1 MKIVVPFYRYPTNHN
16 IGAILKEA
24 SGDASGAQN
33 VMILEED
40 FKKYIGCEY
49 AVSASSGT
57 NALHLAMCAL
67 DLKRGDKVIC
77 SINAFV
83 NVPEVVRHF
92 DAEPIFVDCNSDDYM
107 INPAKLKEA
116 IEKNRS
122 KKLRAVIVNHMGGKV
137 AQLDEI
143 YAIAKEGNIKVIEDA
158 TDAMGSK
165 YKNQMIGSTGADMTV
180 FSFVPHLVHD
190 VVSGGM
196 LVTDNE
202 LYAKR
207 AKLYR
212 NHGLVDGQGEGIYSV
227 DYFYDMIDIGL
238 SYNMSELNAAICV
251 SRLKSINDAIA
262 NRAQIASIYQKEL
275 QGVKHITI
283 KTSLDETNITNFFIE
298 IDKNRDHFARE
309 LKKEGVEIRL
319 HYIPLNFMEYYKN
332 KYELKVFDFLASLEI
347 YQKTVSLPLFE
358 DMSQDEAYKVCEVVK
373 KVANTYM

>member
-1 MKIVVPFYRYPTNHN
+1 MKTVVPFYRYPTNVD
-16 IGAILKEA
+16 IGSILKEA
-24 SGDASGAQN
+24 SGDVNGLEN
-33 VMILEED
+33 VEMLEEV
-40 FKKYIGCEY
+40 FKNFIGCKY

-116 IEKNRS
+116 IAKNKS

-137 AQLDEI
+137 ADMEEI

-165 YKNQMIGSTGADMTV
+165 YKDKMIGSTGADMTV
-180 FSFVPHLVHD
+180 FSFVPHLVRD
-190 VVSGGM
+190 VVSGGI
-196 LVTDNE
+196 LVTE
-202 LYAKR
+202 SESYATR
-207 AKLYR
+207 ARLYR
-212 NHGLVDGQGEGIYSV
+212 NHGLVDGQDEGIYSV
-227 DYFYDMIDIGL
+227 GYFYDMIDIGL
-238 SYNMSELNAAICV
+238 SYKISEIDAAICLR
-251 SRLKSINDAIA
+251 RLKDIDSAME
-262 NRAQIASIYQKEL
+262 NRAQIASIYKKEL
-275 QGVKHITI
+275 EGIDHITI
-283 KTSLDETNITNFFIE
+283 KTSLDESNITNFFIE

-319 HYIPLNFMEYYKN
+319 HYIPLNFMEYYKK
-332 KYELKVFDFLASLEI
+332 KYELKVFDFLSSLEI
-347 YQKTVSLPLFE
+347 YQKTISLPIFDE
-358 DMSQDEAYKVCEVVK
+358 MTQDEAHKVCEVVK

>member
-1 MKIVVPFYRYPTNHN
+1 MKTVVPFYRYPTNVD
-16 IGAILKEA
+16 IGSILKEA
-24 SGDASGAQN
+24 SGDVNRLEN
-33 VMILEED
+33 VETLEES
-40 FKKYIGCEY
+40 FKKFIGCKY
-49 AVSASSGT
+49 AISASSGT

-107 INPAKLKEA
+107 INPVKLKEA
-116 IEKNRS
+116 IEKNKS

-137 AQLDEI
+137 ADMEEI

-165 YKNQMIGSTGADMTV
+165 YKDKMIGSTGADMTI
-180 FSFVPHLVHD
+180 FSFVPHLVQD
-190 VVSGGM
+190 VVSGGI
-196 LVTDNE
+196 LVTE
-202 LYAKR
+202 SESYATR

-212 NHGLVDGQGEGIYSV
+212 NHGLVDGQDEGIYSV
-227 DYFYDMIDIGL
+227 GYFYDMIDIGL
-238 SYNMSELNAAICV
+238 SYKISEIDAAVCLR
-251 SRLKSINDAIA
+251 RLKDINNSIE
-262 NRAQIASIYQKEL
+262 NRAKIASIYKKEL
-275 QGVKHITI
+275 EGVSHIAI
-283 KTSLDETNITNFFIE
+283 KTSLDESNITNFFIE

-319 HYIPLNFMEYYKN
+319 HYIPLNFMEYYKK
-332 KYELKVFDFLASLEI
+332 KYELKVFDFLSSLEI
-347 YQKTVSLPLFE
+347 YQKTISLPIF
-358 DMSQDEAYKVCEVVK
+358 DGMSQDEAHKVCEVVK